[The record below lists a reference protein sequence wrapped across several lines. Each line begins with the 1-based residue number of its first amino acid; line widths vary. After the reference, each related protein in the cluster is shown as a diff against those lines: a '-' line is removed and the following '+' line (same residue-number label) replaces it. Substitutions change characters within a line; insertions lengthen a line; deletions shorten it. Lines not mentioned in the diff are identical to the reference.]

1 MACPVDLDPA
11 NLPHLSVETCLA
23 LQVQRCRRK
32 LSGTTPTSPTPVT
45 RAQVLIHS
53 SGTCHLSPAPTAATQ
68 TLPGRSESL
77 APLCLPFRALG
88 FLAGDR
94 IWGFCCLQPGMK
106 VKIKKKHL
114 IGRRDVWV
122 TLTQGSRAHG
132 HSRSPTATDG
142 VFHILRVPI
151 TSVPVL
157 QQNFFFFFLAIL
169 SGNFFFRNCFTYLA
183 VFFK

>member
-23 LQVQRCRRK
+23 LQVQRCHRK

-106 VKIKKKHL
+106 VKIKKKASYRKARCVGHTHSGL
-114 IGRRDVWV
+114 TGTHSHPRRQ
-122 TLTQGSRAHG
+122 TGFS
-132 HSRSPTATDG
+132 
-142 VFHILRVPI
+142 
-151 TSVPVL
+151 TSL
-157 QQNFFFFFLAIL
+157 EFQ
-169 SGNFFFRNCFTYLA
+169 
-183 VFFK
+183 

>member
-77 APLCLPFRALG
+77 APLCLPFRALR

-106 VKIKKKHL
+106 VKIKKKKASYRKA
-114 IGRRDVWV
+114 RRVGH
-122 TLTQGSRAHG
+122 THSGLTGSRALMVTHG
-132 HSRSPTATDG
+132 DRRGFPHP
-142 VFHILRVPI
+142 
-151 TSVPVL
+151 
-157 QQNFFFFFLAIL
+157 
-169 SGNFFFRNCFTYLA
+169 
-183 VFFK
+183 

>member
-157 QQNFFFFFLAIL
+157 QQNFFFFFWP
-169 SGNFFFRNCFTYLA
+169 F
-183 VFFK
+183 